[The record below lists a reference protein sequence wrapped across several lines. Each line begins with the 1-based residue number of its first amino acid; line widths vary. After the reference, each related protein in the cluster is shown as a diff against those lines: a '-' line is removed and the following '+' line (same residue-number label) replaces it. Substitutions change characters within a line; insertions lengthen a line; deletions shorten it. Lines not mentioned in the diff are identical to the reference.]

1 MLEDVLVTYS
11 FFVFFFTNPLNMNL
25 SRVHCQYDR
34 VLMEIMPYDRV
45 LVEIMP
51 YDRVLVEIMP
61 YLERKFC
68 SSQNAL
74 KCQIA
79 KDFWKLRLT
88 FVKY

>member
-1 MLEDVLVTYS
+1 MLKDVLVTYS

-25 SRVHCQYDR
+25 SRVHCQ
-34 VLMEIMPYDRV
+34 YDRV

-79 KDFWKLRLT
+79 KDFWKLKLT

>member
-25 SRVHCQYDR
+25 SRVHCQ
-34 VLMEIMPYDRV
+34 YDRV

-79 KDFWKLRLT
+79 KDFWKLKLT

>member
-11 FFVFFFTNPLNMNL
+11 FFVFFFTNPLNINL
-25 SRVHCQYDR
+25 SRVHCQ
-34 VLMEIMPYDRV
+34 YDRV

-68 SSQNAL
+68 SLQNAL

>member
-34 VLMEIMPYDRV
+34 VL
-45 LVEIMP
+45 VEIMP

-68 SSQNAL
+68 SLQNSL

-79 KDFWKLRLT
+79 MDFWKLRLT

>member
-25 SRVHCQYDR
+25 SWIHCQ
-34 VLMEIMPYDRV
+34 YDRV

>member
-25 SRVHCQYDR
+25 SRVHCQ
-34 VLMEIMPYDRV
+34 YDRV

>member
-34 VLMEIMPYDRV
+34 VL
-45 LVEIMP
+45 VEIMP

-68 SSQNAL
+68 SLQNAL

>member
-25 SRVHCQYDR
+25 SRVHCQY
-34 VLMEIMPYDRV
+34 ERV

>member
-25 SRVHCQYDR
+25 SWIHCQ
-34 VLMEIMPYDRV
+34 YDRV

-68 SSQNAL
+68 SLQNSL